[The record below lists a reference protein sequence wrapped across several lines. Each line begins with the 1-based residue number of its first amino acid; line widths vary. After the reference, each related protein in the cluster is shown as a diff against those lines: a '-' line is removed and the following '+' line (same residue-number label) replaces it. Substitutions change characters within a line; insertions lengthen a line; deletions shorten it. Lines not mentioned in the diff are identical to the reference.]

1 MVLRDLLGNEIS
13 EAEAR
18 RMLKR
23 KGTRPNGYAAPPGS
37 GPTGETCKTCR
48 HIYRVET
55 GSGRTFRKCALIK
68 ATAGAGTDILAKAPA
83 CRRWERPSPKDQPQ

>member
-1 MVLRDLLGNEIS
+1 MGSLRDIFGNEVS

-23 KGTRPNGYAAPPGS
+23 KTPQPKGYAAPPGT
-37 GPTGETCKTCR
+37 GPAGETCKSCR

-55 GSGRTFRKCALIK
+55 GGRKAFRKCALIK
-68 ATAGAGTDILAKAPA
+68 ATAGPGTDILAKAPA
-83 CRRWERPSPKDQPQ
+83 CRRWEAPEVQR